1 MRPAMTTTLE
11 KLAEFARWALE
22 DGSWVGHDL
31 DGSDV
36 ERKALALGLI
46 KEVKYDP
53 GIHGES
59 EIDIEPGD
67 PWFVLSDDVTAVLPT
82 PK

>member
-1 MRPAMTTTLE
+1 MSVTE

-22 DGSWVGHDL
+22 DGSWQGRDL
-31 DGSDV
+31 EGSDV
-36 ERKALALGLI
+36 QRKALALGII

-53 GIHGES
+53 EVHGVS
-59 EIDIEPGD
+59 EFDEVKPGD
-67 PWFVLSDDVTAVLPT
+67 PWFVLSGEVEAVLPT